1 MGSKKKPMLSFGQ
14 IWNMCFGFLGIQFG
28 MGLQLANMS
37 PIYRYLG
44 ADEHSLPLLW
54 LAGPVTGL
62 LVQPIIGAMG
72 DNTWGKWGRRRPYF
86 TAGAIVA
93 SIALVAMPFSSAIWM
108 AAGLMWVLDAAVNSS
123 MESFRAMVGDVLP
136 KKQQS
141 LGFSMQT
148 FMVGA
153 GGLIIGFLPYI
164 LSTLGFSTTADS
176 NTVPDFVKYAF
187 ILGAFVILG
196 SILWTG
202 YTTKEY
208 PPENLEVFHKRK
220 TTGNIILGSF
230 SEIMEAIQKMPLVM
244 KQLWWVQLL
253 VWFALPLMWQ
263 YLSLSIARHVYHAP
277 TAADAGFSEG
287 VSMGGIASAIYGISP
302 MIVAFMIPSIIN
314 YLGTRKTYALCLGI
328 GALGFLGMHF
338 TTNITV
344 VFALCFLMGI
354 GNSGV
359 STVPYVMVSA
369 SVPQKQMGV
378 YMGLLNTFV
387 CLPQILMMLLLPLF
401 YKDLLSGD
409 PRNALILAGICWVF
423 AALLCLRI
431 TRTVDVEDDPVP
443 VASEEEINV

>member
-1 MGSKKKPMLSFGQ
+1 MPNQEKPALSFVQ

-44 ADEHSLPLLW
+44 ADEHNLPLLW
-54 LAGPVTGL
+54 LAGPITGL
-62 LVQPIIGAMG
+62 VVQPIIGAMG
-72 DNTWGKWGRRRPYF
+72 DNTWGRWGRRRPYF
-86 TAGAIVA
+86 TIGALVAGV
-93 SIALVAMPFSSAIWM
+93 ALVAMPYSSAIWM
-108 AAGLMWVLDAAVNSS
+108 AAGLMWILDAAVNSS
-123 MESFRAMVGDVLP
+123 MESFRAMVGDILP

-141 LGFSMQT
+141 LGFSAQT

-164 LSTLGFSTTADS
+164 LSKLGVATTADS

-187 ILGAFVILG
+187 VVGAVVIIG

-208 PPENLEVFHKRK
+208 PPEDMEAFKKRK
-220 TTGNIILGSF
+220 AERAGFLDAF
-230 SEIMEAIQKMPLVM
+230 LEIFRAIKKMPLVM

-263 YLSLSIARHVYHAP
+263 FLSLSIARHVYHAP
-277 TAADAGFSEG
+277 SANDPGFSEG
-287 VSMGGIASAIYGISP
+287 VSMGGIGSAIYGISP
-302 MIVAFMIPSIIN
+302 MLIAFMIPWVIKRI
-314 YLGTRKTYALCLGI
+314 GTRKTYTTCLVI

-338 TTNITV
+338 TTSIGV

-354 GNSGV
+354 GNAGV

-369 SVPQKQMGV
+369 SVPQDKMGV
-378 YMGLLNTFV
+378 YMGLLNAFV
-387 CLPQILMMLLLPLF
+387 CLPQIFMMVLLPFF
-401 YKDLLSGD
+401 YENLLSGD
-409 PRNALILAGICWVF
+409 PRNALILAGCCWVI
-423 AALLCLRI
+423 AAALCLRI
-431 TRTVDVEDDPVP
+431 TRKADFG
-443 VASEEEINV
+443 EERPKAMS

>member
-1 MGSKKKPMLSFGQ
+1 MNETTREKPTLSILQ

-62 LVQPIIGAMG
+62 VVQPIIGAMG

-86 TAGAIVA
+86 TVGAIVA
-93 SIALVAMPFSSAIWM
+93 GIALIAMPYSSFIWM

-123 MESFRAMVGDVLP
+123 MESFRAMVGDILP
-136 KKQQS
+136 KKQRP

-148 FMVGA
+148 FLVGA
-153 GGLIIGFLPYI
+153 GGLVIGFLPFI
-164 LSTLGFSTTADS
+164 LGEFGVSTTADS

-187 ILGAFVILG
+187 IVGAIVIVG

-208 PPENLEVFHKRK
+208 PPEDIEQFKKERAKSGFLDSFRE
-220 TTGNIILGSF
+220 IL
-230 SEIMEAIQKMPLVM
+230 EAIKNMPLVM

-263 YLSLSIARHVYHAP
+263 YLSLSIARHVYNAP
-277 TAADAGFSEG
+277 LATDVGFSEG
-287 VSMGGIASAIYGISP
+287 VAMGGIGSAIYGISP
-302 MIVAFMIPSIIN
+302 MIIAFLIPSIIKHV
-314 YLGTRKTYALCLGI
+314 GTRKTYAFCLII
-328 GALGFLGMHF
+328 GAVGFLGMHF
-338 TTNITV
+338 TSGISG

-354 GNSGV
+354 GNAGV
-359 STVPYVMVSA
+359 STVPYVMVSS
-369 SVPQKQMGV
+369 SVPQEKMGV
-378 YMGLLNTFV
+378 YMGLLNAFV
-387 CLPQILMMLLLPLF
+387 CLPQIFMMLSLPLF
-401 YKDLLSGD
+401 YDSLLMGD
-409 PRNALILAGICWVF
+409 PRNALVLAGACWVV

-431 TRTVDVEDDPVP
+431 TKSADF
-443 VASEEEINV
+443 